1 MSRGN
6 GNKSGNMKTIW
17 LALALVVFG
26 TSMGA
31 AIASRFVTYRPSPVN
46 LASET
51 PENNSISNSASTTDN
66 NSQNNRVA
74 NSDAPNPVIA
84 SPVGSN
90 GANSFCQYNAL
101 DSITA
106 TLYQVRA
113 INAIANDPLP
123 TISTLSGVLNADLI
137 ASFTPAPFPQISD
150 RAKAAKIPIIM
161 YHDITAVKDVDWDV
175 TPEELEKHFQTLQE
189 GGYTPITMDRM
200 VNHLRTGAQLPEK
213 PVLLTFDDNYL
224 GQYKYA
230 LPLLQKYGYPA
241 VWSVHTKFVGTG
253 GKKPKATWDQ
263 LREMQKSGL
272 ITIAS
277 HTVNHFNVKDLSE
290 RELEKELTESKKVL
304 EKELGISI
312 DYFTY
317 PEGDFTDIARDKLK
331 KVGYKAALSMSLDP
345 RQERSANESEDLMT
359 IMRFGQSR
367 FSDAIEQASG
377 GTSGSQFSLLPTI
390 SSGAINF
397 TTPVEKRK
405 VTVDGLELT
414 LVYGGRAVTAHADK
428 RAQVAEILTMTPGAI
443 AGVDGGFFSLERL
456 DGNTMIGPVMS
467 QFSTNAGVF
476 NTGNKGENP
485 LLNNRPLVLIS
496 PTNIKFIPFNAAK
509 HVSLESVRAELADVT
524 DAFVGAGWL
533 VRDGKPQ
540 SAESFGKLYGFDAS
554 RDRAFWGIDRSGRPV
569 IGVTME
575 MIDSVGLGKI
585 LAKAGLQDAV
595 MLDSG
600 ASAALAYRGKSV
612 MAYEPR
618 PVPHIVALLPP
629 DPAPVQT
636 TEKPNCPVSSNR
648 F

>member
-1 MSRGN
+1 
-6 GNKSGNMKTIW
+6 
-17 LALALVVFG
+17 
-26 TSMGA
+26 MGA
-31 AIASRFVTYRPSPVN
+31 AIASRFVTYRPSSVN

-51 PENNSISNSASTTDN
+51 PVNNP
-66 NSQNNRVA
+66 VA
-74 NSDAPNPVIA
+74 NSDASNLATATPVRTNAA
-84 SPVGSN
+84 S
-90 GANSFCQYNAL
+90 SFCQYNAL

-123 TISTLSGVLNADLI
+123 AISTLSTVFNTDLM

-213 PVLLTFDDNYL
+213 PVLLTFDDNYI

-230 LPLLQKYGYPA
+230 FPLLQKYSYPA
-241 VWSVHTKFVGTG
+241 VWSVHTKFVGTA

-272 ITIAS
+272 ITVAS
-277 HTVNHFNVKDLSE
+277 HTVNHLNMKNLSNAEIE
-290 RELEKELTESKKVL
+290 REVLESKKVL
-304 EKELGISI
+304 EKELGIAI

-317 PEGDFTDIARDKLK
+317 PEGDFTERAKDKVK
-331 KVGYKAALSMSLDP
+331 DVGYKAALSMSLDP
-345 RQERSANESEDLMT
+345 RQERSANESEDLLT

-367 FSDAIEQASG
+367 FSDAIEQAS
-377 GTSGSQFSLLPTI
+377 SGASANQFSLLPTI
-390 SSGAINF
+390 SSGVINF
-397 TTPVEKRK
+397 TTPVQKRK
-405 VTVDGLELT
+405 VTVDGLDLT
-414 LVYGGRAVTAHADK
+414 LVSGGRAVTAHADK
-428 RAQVAEILTMTPGAI
+428 RAQVAEILAMTPKAI
-443 AGVDGGFFSLERL
+443 AAVDGGFFSLERI

-467 QFSTNAGVF
+467 QFSSNAGIF

-485 LLNNRPLVLIS
+485 LLNGRPLVLIS
-496 PTNIKFIPFNAAK
+496 PTNIKFVPFNAAK

-554 RDRAFWGIDRSGRPV
+554 RDRAFWGIDRAGRPV

-585 LAKAGLQDAV
+585 LVKAGLQEAV

-629 DPAPVQT
+629 DPAPAQAA
-636 TEKPNCPVSSNR
+636 EKPNCPVSSNR

>member
-6 GNKSGNMKTIW
+6 GKNSSSMNTIW
-17 LALALVVFG
+17 LVLGLAALG
-26 TSMGA
+26 TGMGA
-31 AIASRFVTYRPSPVN
+31 AIASRLVTRTSSTEIATATN
-46 LASET
+46 E
-51 PENNSISNSASTTDN
+51 SALN
-66 NSQNNRVA
+66 PA
-74 NSDAPNPVIA
+74 NPVA
-84 SPVGSN
+84 SNESR
-90 GANSFCQYNAL
+90 AFCQYNAL
-101 DSITA
+101 ESVTA
-106 TLYQVRA
+106 SLYQVRS

-123 TISTLSGVLNADLI
+123 VLSSLSSSINADLI

-150 RAKAAKIPIIM
+150 RARTAKIPIIM

-175 TPEELEKHFQTLQE
+175 TPEDLEKHFQTLQE

-213 PVLLTFDDNYL
+213 PVLLTFDDNYV

-230 LPLLQKYGYPA
+230 FPLLKKYNYPA
-241 VWSVHTKFVGTG
+241 VWSVHTRFVGTG

-272 ITIAS
+272 ITVAS
-277 HTVNHFNVKDLSE
+277 HTVNHLNMKNLSDSEIE
-290 RELEKELTESKKVL
+290 REVLESKKVL
-304 EKELGISI
+304 EKELGIPI

-317 PEGDFTDIARDKLK
+317 PEGEFTERAKDKVK
-331 KVGYKAALSMSLDP
+331 DVGYKAALSMSLDP
-345 RQERSANESEDLMT
+345 RQERSANESEDLMS

-367 FSDAIEQASG
+367 FSEAIEQASG
-377 GTSGSQFSLLPTI
+377 GTSASQVSLLPTV
-390 SSGAINF
+390 SNGVINF
-397 TTPVEKRK
+397 TTPVEKRT
-405 VTVDGLELT
+405 VTIDGLPLT
-414 LVYGGRAVTAHADK
+414 LVHGGRAVTTHADK
-428 RAQVAEILTMTPGAI
+428 RAQVAEILAMTPNAI
-443 AGVDGGFFSLERL
+443 AAVDGGFFSLERI

-467 QFSTNAGVF
+467 QFSSYAGVF

-485 LLNNRPLVLIS
+485 LLNGRPLVLIS
-496 PTNIKFIPFNAAK
+496 PTTVKFIPFNAAK
-509 HVSLESVRAELADVT
+509 HTSLEAVRAELPDVT
-524 DAFVGAGWL
+524 DAFVAAGWL

-554 RDRAFWGIDRSGRPV
+554 RDRAFWGIDRSGRPT

-585 LAKAGLQDAV
+585 LAKAGLRDVV

-629 DPAPVQT
+629 DPAPVET
-636 TEKPNCPVSSNR
+636 AEKPNCPVSLNP
-648 F
+648 

>member
-1 MSRGN
+1 
-6 GNKSGNMKTIW
+6 MKTIW

-31 AIASRFVTYRPSPVN
+31 AIASRFVTYRPSSVN

-51 PENNSISNSASTTDN
+51 PANNSVNSPQNNSI
-66 NSQNNRVA
+66 A
-74 NSDAPNPVIA
+74 NSDAPNLAIA
-84 SPVGSN
+84 TPVGTN
-90 GANSFCQYNAL
+90 AVRAFCQFNAL

-123 TISTLSGVLNADLI
+123 AISTLSTVFNTDLM

-213 PVLLTFDDNYL
+213 PVLLTFDDNYI

-230 LPLLQKYGYPA
+230 FPLLQKYSYPA
-241 VWSVHTKFVGTG
+241 VWSVHTKFVGTA

-272 ITIAS
+272 ITVAS
-277 HTVNHFNVKDLSE
+277 HTVNHLNMKNLSNAEIE
-290 RELEKELTESKKVL
+290 REVLESKKVL
-304 EKELGISI
+304 EKELGIAI

-317 PEGDFTDIARDKLK
+317 PEGDFTERAKDKVK
-331 KVGYKAALSMSLDP
+331 EVGYKAALSMSLDP
-345 RQERSANESEDLMT
+345 RQERSANESEDLLT

-367 FSDAIEQASG
+367 FSDAIEQAS
-377 GTSGSQFSLLPTI
+377 SGASANQFSLLPTI
-390 SSGAINF
+390 SSGVINF
-397 TTPVEKRK
+397 TTPVQKRK
-405 VTVDGLELT
+405 VTVDGLDLT
-414 LVYGGRAVTAHADK
+414 LVSGGRAVTTHADK
-428 RAQVAEILTMTPGAI
+428 RAQVVEILAMTPRAI
-443 AGVDGGFFSLERL
+443 AAVDGGFFSLERI

-467 QFSTNAGVF
+467 QFSSNAGIF

-485 LLNNRPLVLIS
+485 LLNGRPLVLIS
-496 PTNIKFIPFNAAK
+496 PTNIKFVPFNAAK

-554 RDRAFWGIDRSGRPV
+554 RDRAFWGIDRAGRPV

-585 LAKAGLQDAV
+585 LVKAGLQEAV

-629 DPAPVQT
+629 DPAPAQAA
-636 TEKPNCPVSSNR
+636 EKPNCPVSSNR

>member
-6 GNKSGNMKTIW
+6 GKNSSSMNTIW
-17 LALALVVFG
+17 IVLGLAALG
-26 TSMGA
+26 TGMGA
-31 AIASRFVTYRPSPVN
+31 AIATRLVTRTSSTEI
-46 LASET
+46 ATATDE
-51 PENNSISNSASTTDN
+51 SALN
-66 NSQNNRVA
+66 PA
-74 NSDAPNPVIA
+74 NPVA
-84 SPVGSN
+84 SNDSR
-90 GANSFCQYNAL
+90 AFCQYNAL
-101 DSITA
+101 ESVTA
-106 TLYQVRA
+106 SLYQVRS

-123 TISTLSGVLNADLI
+123 VLSSLSSSINAELI
-137 ASFTPAPFPQISD
+137 ASFTPAPFPSISD
-150 RAKAAKIPIIM
+150 RARAAKIPIIM

-175 TPEELEKHFQTLQE
+175 TPEDLEKHFQTLQE

-230 LPLLQKYGYPA
+230 FPLLKKYNYPA
-241 VWSVHTKFVGTG
+241 VWSVHTRFVGTG

-272 ITIAS
+272 ITVAS
-277 HTVNHFNVKDLSE
+277 HTVNHLNMKNLSDPEIE
-290 RELEKELTESKKVL
+290 REVLESKKVL
-304 EKELGISI
+304 EKELGIPI

-317 PEGDFTDIARDKLK
+317 PEGEFTERAKEKVKD
-331 KVGYKAALSMSLDP
+331 VGYKAALSMSLDP
-345 RQERSANESEDLMT
+345 RQERSANESEDLLS

-367 FSDAIEQASG
+367 FSEAIEQASG
-377 GTSGSQFSLLPTI
+377 GTSASQVSLLPTVNNGVI
-390 SSGAINF
+390 DF

-405 VTVDGLELT
+405 VTIDGLPLT
-414 LVYGGRAVTAHADK
+414 LVHGGRAVTTHADK
-428 RAQVAEILTMTPGAI
+428 RAQVAEILAMTPNAI
-443 AGVDGGFFSLERL
+443 AAVDGGFFSLERI

-467 QFSTNAGVF
+467 QFSSYAGVF

-485 LLNNRPLVLIS
+485 LLNGRPLVLIS
-496 PTNIKFIPFNAAK
+496 PTTVKFIPFNAAK
-509 HVSLESVRAELADVT
+509 HISLEAVRAELPDVT
-524 DAFVGAGWL
+524 DAFVAAGWL

-554 RDRAFWGIDRSGRPV
+554 RDRAFWGIDRSGRPT

-585 LAKAGLQDAV
+585 LAKAGLRDVV

-629 DPAPVQT
+629 DPAPVET
-636 TEKPNCPVSSNR
+636 AEKPNCPVSLNR

>member
-6 GNKSGNMKTIW
+6 GKNSSSMNTIW
-17 LALALVVFG
+17 IVLGLAALG
-26 TSMGA
+26 TGMGA
-31 AIASRFVTYRPSPVN
+31 AIASRLVYRPST
-46 LASET
+46 A
-51 PENNSISNSASTTDN
+51 NSA
-66 NSQNNRVA
+66 A
-74 NSDAPNPVIA
+74 NESSLTGITATNA
-84 SPVGSN
+84 Q
-90 GANSFCQYNAL
+90 AFCQYNAL
-101 DSITA
+101 ASVTA
-106 TLYQVRA
+106 SLYQVRS

-123 TISTLSGVLNADLI
+123 TLSSLSSSINADLI
-137 ASFTPAPFPQISD
+137 ASFTPVPFPQISD
-150 RAKAAKIPIIM
+150 RARAAKIPIIM
-161 YHDITAVKDVDWDV
+161 YHDITAVKDVEWDV
-175 TPEELEKHFQTLQE
+175 TPEDLEKHFQMLQE

-200 VNHLRTGAQLPEK
+200 INHLRTGSQLPEK
-213 PVLLTFDDNYL
+213 PVLLTFDDNYI

-230 LPLLQKYGYPA
+230 FPLLKKYNYPA
-241 VWSVHTKFVGTG
+241 VWSVHTRFVGTAG
-253 GKKPKATWDQ
+253 QKPKATWDQ

-277 HTVNHFNVKDLSE
+277 HTVNHLNMTTLRDSEIE
-290 RELEKELTESKKVL
+290 REVTESKKVL

-317 PEGDFTDIARDKLK
+317 PEGDFTERAKDKVK
-331 KVGYKAALSMSLDP
+331 DAGYKAALTMSLDP
-345 RQERSANESEDLMT
+345 RQERSANESDDLLT

-367 FSDAIEQASG
+367 FSEAIEQAS
-377 GTSGSQFSLLPTI
+377 SGISANQVSLLPAVSNGT
-390 SSGAINF
+390 INF
-397 TTPVEKRK
+397 TTPVEKKK
-405 VTVDGLELT
+405 VTVDGLPLT

-428 RAQVAEILTMTPGAI
+428 RAQVAEILAMTPNAI
-443 AGVDGGFFSLERL
+443 AAVDGGFFSLERI

-467 QFSTNAGVF
+467 QFSSNSGIF

-485 LLNNRPLVLIS
+485 LLNGRPLVLIS
-496 PTNIKFIPFNAAK
+496 PTAIKFLPFNAVK
-509 HVSLESVRAELADVT
+509 HTSLEAVRAELPDAT
-524 DAFVGAGWL
+524 DAFVAAGWL

-585 LAKAGLQDAV
+585 LAKAGLQDVV

-600 ASAALAYRGKSV
+600 ASASLAYRGKSV

-629 DPAPVQT
+629 DPAPVET
-636 TEKPNCPVSSNR
+636 TEKPNCPVSLNP
-648 F
+648 

>member
-31 AIASRFVTYRPSPVN
+31 AIASRFVTYRPSSVN

-51 PENNSISNSASTTDN
+51 PANNSVNTNENNPQN
-66 NSQNNRVA
+66 NSVA
-74 NSDAPNPVIA
+74 NSDASNLAIANPVGTNA
-84 SPVGSN
+84 
-90 GANSFCQYNAL
+90 ARSFCQYNAL

-123 TISTLSGVLNADLI
+123 TISTLSGVLNADLM

-150 RAKAAKIPIIM
+150 RARAAKIPIIM

-213 PVLLTFDDNYL
+213 PVLLTFDDNYV

-230 LPLLQKYGYPA
+230 FPLLQKYNYPA
-241 VWSVHTKFVGTG
+241 VWSVHTRFVGTA

-272 ITIAS
+272 ITVAS
-277 HTVNHFNVKDLSE
+277 HTVNHLNMKTLSNAEIE
-290 RELEKELTESKKVL
+290 REVLESKKVL
-304 EKELGISI
+304 EKELGIAI

-317 PEGDFTDIARDKLK
+317 PEGDFTERAKDKVK
-331 KVGYKAALSMSLDP
+331 EVGYKAALSMSLDP
-345 RQERSANESEDLMT
+345 RQERSANESEDLLT
-359 IMRFGQSR
+359 IMRYGQSR
-367 FSDAIEQASG
+367 FTDAIEQAS
-377 GTSGSQFSLLPTI
+377 SGASDNQFSLLPTI
-390 SSGAINF
+390 SSGVINF
-397 TTPVEKRK
+397 TTPVQKRK
-405 VTVDGLELT
+405 VTVDGLDMT

-428 RAQVAEILTMTPGAI
+428 RAQVAEILAMIPRAI
-443 AGVDGGFFSLERL
+443 AAVDGGFFSLERI

-467 QFSTNAGVF
+467 QFSSNAGVF

-485 LLNNRPLVLIS
+485 LLNGRPLVLIS
-496 PTNIKFIPFNAAK
+496 PTNIKFIPFNATK
-509 HVSLESVRAELADVT
+509 HVSLESVRSELADVT

-540 SAESFGKLYGFDAS
+540 AAESFGKLYGFDAS

-585 LAKAGLQDAV
+585 LAKAGLQDVV

-629 DPAPVQT
+629 DPVPAQA